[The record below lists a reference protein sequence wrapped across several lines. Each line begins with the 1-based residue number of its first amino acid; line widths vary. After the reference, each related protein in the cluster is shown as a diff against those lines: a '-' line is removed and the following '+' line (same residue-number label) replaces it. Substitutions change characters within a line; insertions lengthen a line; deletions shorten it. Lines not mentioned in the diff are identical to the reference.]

1 MASPLYRTRQALR
14 ALTAFLRP
22 PDYETVGAVLSP
34 ELTALFRRMRRS
46 EQHHSLQVMRTLRE
60 AGHDHPDLLT
70 AALLHDVGK
79 SRCPFSFFDR
89 VWVVLAAATVPERAK
104 RWGEGEARGFR
115 RPFVIRAKH
124 PAWSAE
130 DIAAAGGSALACALA
145 RRHQDRLETISG
157 QEDRLLALLQAAD
170 DEA

>member
-1 MASPLYRTRQALR
+1 
-14 ALTAFLRP
+14 
-22 PDYETVGAVLSP
+22 
-34 ELTALFRRMRRS
+34 
-46 EQHHSLQVMRTLRE
+46 
-60 AGHDHPDLLT
+60 
-70 AALLHDVGK
+70 
-79 SRCPFSFFDR
+79 
-89 VWVVLAAATVPERAK
+89 
-104 RWGEGEARGFR
+104 
-115 RPFVIRAKH
+115 VIRAKH